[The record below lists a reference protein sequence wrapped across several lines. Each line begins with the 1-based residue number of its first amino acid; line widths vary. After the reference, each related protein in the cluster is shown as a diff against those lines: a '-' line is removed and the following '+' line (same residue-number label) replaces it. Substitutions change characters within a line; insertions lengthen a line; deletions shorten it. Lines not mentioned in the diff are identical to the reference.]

1 VPITLRSS
9 QSRRNFISAIMAAVG
24 ALAMGRSGRA
34 QTRRD
39 FTVVARRFAYRVNG
53 TASSE
58 IRVMQND
65 LVHITFSTEDI
76 PHSFT
81 IEEAPYRIMKRAEA
95 GSPVSFSFR
104 ADQPGAF
111 RYFCNLTAE
120 EGCRDM
126 QGTLIVTAG

>member
-1 VPITLRSS
+1 MPITSRSS
-9 QSRRNFISAIMAAVG
+9 QSRRSFISVIAAAVG
-24 ALAMGRSGRA
+24 ALIMGRTGSA
-34 QTRRD
+34 QNRRD
-39 FTVVARRFAYRVNG
+39 FTVVARRYTYSVNG
-53 TASSE
+53 TSSSE

-81 IEEAPYRIMKRAEA
+81 IEEAPYRIMKRAQSGA
-95 GSPVSFSFR
+95 PVSFSFR
-104 ADQPGAF
+104 ADQPGTF
-111 RYFCNLTAE
+111 RFFCNLTAE